1 MNKTLSLVVKLLLI
15 TAVAALVLALTNSV
29 TSPIIAER
37 QAQEFVDSYS
47 QAYPD
52 GAEFNTIEE
61 NVNENIAEVIEVKD
75 SSGNQIG
82 YVFSGVGIGGYG
94 GNMTYIMGVSNE
106 GVVQGF
112 KALTHSE
119 TTGYGAKIDD
129 QEFVDG
135 VTGVNIANGVTYG
148 SGDKDNGEIQAIS
161 GATITT
167 AALTNSFYSVA
178 QHMAEL
184 SDEIAP
190 IGDVIDPYYA
200 SVLKDTYLPLF
211 GADTI
216 KEVESIN
223 NDNLSR
229 VYDLFKGEEV
239 VGRVFQIK
247 GQGYGGSIHAILG
260 VDLEN
265 TIKDFTVASSNETP
279 NFGAVI
285 EDEIYENSIVGKSL
299 NKTIKL
305 KAEPKRD
312 QDILLISGAT
322 VTSMAMQDAMN
333 GAVDGLSDYEALSEK
348 TYIDLD
354 LDTLIAEE
362 AEASGP
368 SVDYLATFEGIDA
381 VEPVEGI
388 EVEGVTAVNTALSGG
403 QEVGRIIDVTVEGF
417 HDISAGILVDANGIV
432 QQVKYYDFTE
442 TEGFGD
448 VAAEEAYIAK
458 LVGNDLNSETF
469 SATAEGSAANEV
481 ESISGATYTTDGI
494 VKMMDLAGQA
504 YRATK

>member
-1 MNKTLSLVVKLLLI
+1 MNKTVSLVVKLLLI

-37 QAQEFVDSYS
+37 QAQEFVESYS

-75 SSGNQIG
+75 ASGNQIG

-94 GNMTYIMGVSNE
+94 GNMTYIMGVNNA

-119 TTGYGAKIDD
+119 TTGYGARMED

-135 VTGVNIANGVTYG
+135 VTGVNMANGVTYG

-167 AALTNSFYSVA
+167 TALTNSFYAIA
-178 QHMAEL
+178 QHMANL
-184 SDEIAP
+184 SDEIQP
-190 IGDVIDPYYA
+190 IGDVVDPYYA
-200 SVLKDTYLPLF
+200 SILQEKYLPLF
-211 GADTI
+211 GADSI
-216 KEVESIN
+216 KEVEAISG
-223 NDNLSR
+223 DNLSR
-229 VYDLFKGEEV
+229 MYDLFKGEDI

-247 GQGYGGSIHAILG
+247 GPGYGGSIHALIG

-265 TIKDFTVASSNETP
+265 TIKDFTVAQSNETP
-279 NFGAVI
+279 DLGAVI
-285 EDEIYENSIVGKSL
+285 EEDIYNNSIVGKSL
-299 NKTIKL
+299 NKKIKL
-305 KAEPKRD
+305 KPEPKRD

-333 GAVDGLSDYEALSEK
+333 GAVNGLDEYLDLSEI
-348 TYIDLD
+348 TYKDIDLD
-354 LDTLIAEE
+354 ALAKEE
-362 AEASGP
+362 AANAGP
-368 SVDYLATFEGIDA
+368 SVDYLTTFEGIDA

-388 EVEGVTAVNTALSGG
+388 EVEGVSAVNTALSGG
-403 QEVGRIIDVTVEGF
+403 QEIGKIIDITVEGF
-417 HDISAGILVDANGIV
+417 HSISAGILVDSNGII
-432 QQVKYYDFTE
+432 QQVKYYDFSE
-442 TEGFGD
+442 TDGFG
-448 VAAEEAYIAK
+448 AAASEEAYISK
-458 LVGNDLNSETF
+458 LIGNDLNSETF
-469 SATAEGSAANEV
+469 SATSEASASNEV
-481 ESISGATYTTDGI
+481 QAISGATYTTDAI
-494 VKMMDLAGQA
+494 VKLMELAGQA
-504 YRATK
+504 FKATK